1 MTTEEIKK
9 RLSNYLAKEDRVIF
23 AFMYGSYAN
32 WTNLKDSDLDI
43 GAYFKEGFSS
53 KDVDNVWDKLQD
65 ISKKDVEL
73 LTLNNAK
80 EMIGWQAIRGKSLVI
95 KDWDLYL
102 KYMLNVSFDA
112 LDFQEDLKEMW
123 MIKKGLK
130 YA

>member
-32 WTNLKDSDLDI
+32 GTNLKDSDLDI